1 MKLTVGPLPPAVYW
15 RRRAVV
21 FGGILF
27 VVVLISYSCSGGS
40 GSGGGGATG
49 SGQPTSGTGGGLQ
62 RPTIGDS
69 PSASSTGIPTSTAPT
84 GTDSEA
90 PTTGP
95 AAPVVDASAPRCAD
109 ADMQVTVVADPTSFT
124 PPSLT
129 HVTIKIKNISTH
141 SCSRDVGA
149 DPQELRVMSGSKI
162 VWSSDY
168 CQTTHGQPDVR
179 VFGPNVEAT
188 FYQEWDGRSLAPNC
202 VRGGT
207 VPAGSYQVVA
217 RLDTK
222 FSPAVTVT
230 LS

>member
-21 FGGILF
+21 LGGILL
-27 VVVLISYSCSGGS
+27 VVVLITYSCSGGS
-40 GSGGGGATG
+40 GTGGGGATG
-49 SGQPTSGTGGGLQ
+49 SGQPTSGSGGGLL

-69 PSASSTGIPTSTAPT
+69 SSASPTPTGSPDVSNSEIPTTTPAVAAFDDSAPT
-84 GTDSEA
+84 CSDS
-90 PTTGP
+90 
-95 AAPVVDASAPRCAD
+95 DI
-109 ADMQVTVVADPTSFT
+109 QVTVVADPASFT

-129 HVTIKIKNISTH
+129 RLTIKIKNISTH
-141 SCSRDVGA
+141 SCNRDVGA

-179 VFGPNVEAT
+179 TFGPNVEAT
-188 FYQEWDGRSLAPNC
+188 FYQEWDGRSVAPKC
-202 VRGGT
+202 VRGGPLPT
-207 VPAGSYQVVA
+207 GSYQVVA

-222 FSPAVTVT
+222 YSPAVTLTVK
-230 LS
+230 

>member
-21 FGGILF
+21 LGGILL
-27 VVVLISYSCSGGS
+27 VVVLISYSCSGGGGS
-40 GSGGGGATG
+40 GGGGGATG
-49 SGQPTSGTGGGLQ
+49 SGQPSSGTGGGLQ
-62 RPTIGDS
+62 HPTIGDS
-69 PSASSTGIPTSTAPT
+69 PSASATPTPTPT
-84 GTDSEA
+84 GAVSEA
-90 PTTGP
+90 PTTAP
-95 AAPVVDASAPRCAD
+95 AAPVVDASAPACAD
-109 ADMQVTVVADPTSFT
+109 ADIQVTVVADPTSFT

-129 HVTIKIKNISTH
+129 HLTIKIRNISTH

-188 FYQEWDGRSLAPNC
+188 FYQVWDGRSLAPNC
-202 VRGGT
+202 VRGDN
-207 VPAGSYQVVA
+207 VPAGSYQAVA
-217 RLDTK
+217 RLDNK
-222 FSPAVTVT
+222 YSPAVTLT
-230 LS
+230 IT